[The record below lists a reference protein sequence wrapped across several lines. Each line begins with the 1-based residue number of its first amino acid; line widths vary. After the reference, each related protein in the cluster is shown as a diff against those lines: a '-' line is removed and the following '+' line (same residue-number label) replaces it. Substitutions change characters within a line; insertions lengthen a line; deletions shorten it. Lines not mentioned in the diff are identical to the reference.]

1 MEIHIHR
8 AASDPRGEEY
18 EDNSAAADVISL
30 RNGGEGSMFLVWQ
43 DLNVI
48 LADYGSASKW
58 LLSGLSG
65 MAEPGRITAIMG
77 PSGSG
82 KSTLLDALSGRLP
95 GNVVLSGDVLLNGK
109 KRRLDYGGVAY
120 VTQQDSF
127 LGTLTVRETLTFSAN
142 LRFPTTMSKQ
152 DIDEIIESTLQEMG
166 LEDCAD
172 RLIGN
177 WHLRGIS
184 GGEKKR
190 LSIGL
195 ETLTR
200 PSLMFLDEPTSGL
213 DSASAFFVV
222 QTLRG
227 ISRQGKT
234 VISSIHQPS
243 SEVFALF
250 DDLFLLS
257 GGEAVYFGEA
267 SSAIEFFREA
277 GFPCPSRR
285 NPSDHFL
292 RCINSDF
299 DAVTKT
305 LNESFKLAASFKM
318 SSNRLF
324 CKIDVSK
331 SYRDH
336 HPCIH
341 FWQPLQE
348 CHVLTNSMPEWNSQ
362 DVERPADPVNKMPTA
377 QIKAILIEK
386 YKMSTYSAKA
396 KSRIQEILNME
407 GLSVKARRGSK
418 ATWWKQLRTL
428 TRRSFV
434 NMSRDIGYYWLR
446 LVIYVI
452 LAVCVGT
459 IFFNIGT
466 SYKAIF
472 ARGACGAFI
481 SGFMT
486 FMAIGG
492 FPSFL
497 EELKVFYKERL
508 NGHYAVFVYVVSNFL
523 SAFPFLVGMS
533 VASVLIVYNM
543 VQFHPGLSHMAYG
556 CLNLILCISIIES
569 IMMIVASLVP
579 NFLMGIIVGAGI
591 LGIMMMTAG
600 FFRTL
605 ADLPKPFW
613 RYPVSYMNFE
623 TWALQGAYKNDMI
636 GLEFDPMVAGGPK
649 LKGEYIMKSILGLDI
664 GHSKWL
670 DLAVILFILIICKLI
685 FIALLKL
692 KERSIPVVQNFLAKR
707 TLTHVSK
714 ENLGR
719 IPSRRHQIVHSLS
732 SQEGLNSPM
741 E

>member
-1 MEIHIHR
+1 MI
-8 AASDPRGEEY
+8 GF
-18 EDNSAAADVISL
+18 
-30 RNGGEGSMFLVWQ
+30 RNGEGPMFLVWE
-43 DLNVI
+43 DLSVI
-48 LADYGSASKW
+48 LPDGSSSKW
-58 LLSGLSG
+58 LLSELSG
-65 MAEPGRITAIMG
+65 FAEPGRITAIMG

-82 KSTLLDALSGRLP
+82 KSTLLDALSGRLS
-95 GNVVLSGDVLLNGK
+95 GNVVMSGNVLLNGK
-109 KRRLDYGGVAY
+109 KKRLDYGGVAY
-120 VTQQDSF
+120 VTQEDSF
-127 LGTLTVRETLTFSAN
+127 LGTLTVRETLTYSAN
-142 LRFPTTMSKQ
+142 LRFPTTMTKR
-152 DIDEIIESTLQEMG
+152 DIDEVVEATIQEMG
-166 LEDCAD
+166 LQDCAD

-177 WHLRGIS
+177 WHFRGIS

-200 PSLMFLDEPTSGL
+200 PNLMFLDEPTSGL

-222 QTLRG
+222 QTLRS

-243 SEVFALF
+243 SEVFTLF
-250 DDLFLLS
+250 DYLFLLS
-257 GGEAVYFGEA
+257 GGETVYFGEA
-267 SSAIEFFREA
+267 SSAVEFFREA

-299 DAVTKT
+299 DDVAKT
-305 LNESFKLAASFKM
+305 LNASFKMAASFKM
-318 SSNRLF
+318 NASFRLPF
-324 CKIDVSK
+324 YMAD
-331 SYRDH
+331 D
-336 HPCIH
+336 
-341 FWQPLQE
+341 L
-348 CHVLTNSMPEWNSQ
+348 
-362 DVERPADPVNKMPTA
+362 ERAADPVDKMATA
-377 QIKAILIEK
+377 HIKAILIEK
-386 YKMSTYSAKA
+386 YKFSLYSAKA
-396 KSRIQEILNME
+396 KARIQEILHME
-407 GLSVKARRGSK
+407 GLTAKPRRGSK

-428 TRRSFV
+428 TKRSLV

-446 LVIYVI
+446 LAIYSI
-452 LAVCVGT
+452 LSVCVGT

-508 NGHYAVFVYVVSNFL
+508 NGHYAVNAYVLSNFL
-523 SAFPFLVGMS
+523 SALPFLVGMS
-533 VASVLIVYNM
+533 IATVLIVYNM
-543 VQFHPGLSHMAYG
+543 VKFHPGVSRLAFG
-556 CLNLILCISIIES
+556 CLDLILSISIVES
-569 IMMIVASLVP
+569 LMMIVASLVP

-591 LGIMMMTAG
+591 LGIMIMTAG

-605 ADLPKPFW
+605 PDLPKPFW
-613 RYPVSYMNFE
+613 RYPISYMNFE

-636 GLEFDPMVAGGPK
+636 GLEFDSMVPGGPK
-649 LKGEYIMKSILGLDI
+649 LTGEYIMKSVLGIDI

-670 DLAVILFILIICKLI
+670 DLAVVLAILIIYKLI
-685 FIALLKL
+685 FCAVLKL
-692 KERSIPVVQNFLAKR
+692 KERSMPMLQSVFAKR
-707 TLTHVSK
+707 TLKHLNK
-714 ENLGR
+714 ENFFTKKTGKF
-719 IPSRRHQIVHSLS
+719 PSRSHQIMHSLS

-741 E
+741 Q

>member
-318 SSNRLF
+318 
-324 CKIDVSK
+324 
-331 SYRDH
+331 
-336 HPCIH
+336 
-341 FWQPLQE
+341 
-348 CHVLTNSMPEWNSQ
+348 
-362 DVERPADPVNKMPTA
+362 PADPVNKMPTA

-446 LVIYVI
+446 LVIYV
-452 LAVCVGT
+452 LLSVCVGT

-543 VQFHPGLSHMAYG
+543 VKFHPGLSHMAYG

-707 TLTHVSK
+707 TLKHVSK

>member
-1 MEIHIHR
+1 MEIHKVVTV
-8 AASDPRGEEY
+8 SD
-18 EDNSAAADVISL
+18 
-30 RNGGEGSMFLVWQ
+30 RNGDRDENNDMMRLGNNNNGGGGEGGPMFLVWE
-43 DLNVI
+43 DLTVI
-48 LADYGSASKW
+48 LPDGAATKW
-58 LLSGLSG
+58 ILSGLSG
-65 MAEPGRITAIMG
+65 FAEPGRIMAIMG

-82 KSTLLDALSGRLP
+82 KSTLLDALSGRLS
-95 GNVVLSGDVLLNGK
+95 GNVAMTGNVLLNGK
-109 KRRLDYGGVAY
+109 KARLDYGGVAY
-120 VTQQDSF
+120 VTQEDSF
-127 LGTLTVRETLTFSAN
+127 LGTLTVRETLMYSAN
-142 LRFPTTMSKQ
+142 LRFPSTMTKQ
-152 DIDEIIESTLQEMG
+152 DIDGIVEGTIQEMG
-166 LEDCAD
+166 LQDCAD

-200 PSLMFLDEPTSGL
+200 PSLLFLDEPTSGL

-222 QTLRG
+222 QTLRS

-234 VISSIHQPS
+234 VVSSIHQPS

-257 GGEAVYFGEA
+257 GGETVYFGEA
-267 SSAIEFFREA
+267 SSAVEFFREA

-292 RCINSDF
+292 RCVNSDF

-305 LNESFKLAASFKM
+305 LIESFRMAASFKKNA
-318 SSNRLF
+318 SFRLPF
-324 CKIDVSK
+324 D
-331 SYRDH
+331 RTDD
-336 HPCIH
+336 
-341 FWQPLQE
+341 
-348 CHVLTNSMPEWNSQ
+348 PE
-362 DVERPADPVNKMPTA
+362 RAADPVDKMPTA

-386 YKMSTYSAKA
+386 FKFSSYSGKAKA
-396 KSRIQEILNME
+396 RIHEILNLETLMA
-407 GLSVKARRGSK
+407 KPRQGSK

-446 LVIYVI
+446 IVIYVI
-452 LAVCVGT
+452 LSICVGT
-459 IFFNIGT
+459 IFFDIGT

-508 NGHYAVFVYVVSNFL
+508 NGHYAVNVYVISNFL

-533 VASVLIVYNM
+533 IATVLIVYNM
-543 VQFHPGLSHMAYG
+543 VKFHPGFSRIVYG
-556 CLNLILCISIIES
+556 CMDLILSISIVES
-569 IMMIVASLVP
+569 LMMIVASLVP

-591 LGIMMMTAG
+591 LGIMIMTAG

-636 GLEFDPMVAGGPK
+636 GLEFDSMVPGGPK
-649 LKGEYIMKSILGLDI
+649 LTGEYIMESILGIEI
-664 GHSKWL
+664 GHSKWV
-670 DLAVILFILIICKLI
+670 DLAVILAILIIYKLI
-685 FIALLKL
+685 FIAVLKF
-692 KERSIPVVQNFLAKR
+692 KERSLPILQNFFANR
-707 TLTHVSK
+707 TLKHLNKDKLFSK
-714 ENLGR
+714 KATKF
-719 IPSRRHQIVHSLS
+719 PSRRHQIMHSLS

-741 E
+741 K